1 MRLGPLAW
9 LWAVAPAHRFHH
21 VNTQGQG
28 DVNFGLFTTIW
39 DHLLGTYKADASRTF
54 AAGDFG
60 IAGTPD
66 YPKTYRAQLLAPFRR
81 AKTKS
86 V

>member
-21 VNTQGQG
+21 VNTPGQG

-39 DHLLGTYKADASRTF
+39 DHLGTYKTDTSRTF

-60 IAGTPD
+60 ITGTPH
-66 YPKTYRAQLLAPFRR
+66 YPKIYLAQLLAPFRQ
-81 AKTKS
+81 AQSKS
-86 V
+86 G